1 MGDDFRKDDIQE
13 IEQHAHRMDSTNELC
28 PALERVK
35 IGIA

>member
-28 PALERVK
+28 PALELVK